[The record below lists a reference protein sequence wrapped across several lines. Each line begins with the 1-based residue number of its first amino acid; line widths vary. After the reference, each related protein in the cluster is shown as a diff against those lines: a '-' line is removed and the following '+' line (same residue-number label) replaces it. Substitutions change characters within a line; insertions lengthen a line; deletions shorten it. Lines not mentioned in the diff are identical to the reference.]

1 MACRPG
7 GGVVDPGLDVVEWAR
22 REHEITRHTRAA
34 RPVHRHQ
41 SRLDVAV
48 ARRRPAAT
56 HVDFLMASTKRTIVH
71 ERRGAPDWTG
81 LGRRAVIRRVDRTS
95 RSSCDRWST
104 AHRCAAPPQSSQRS
118 LSLNLGRY
126 RPRDDSVRVVL
137 HARQKLRTLYVSGQ
151 IIVIFGFNFTLF
163 LFQLFN
169 FRFLAFRGISL
180 VS

>member
-1 MACRPG
+1 M
-7 GGVVDPGLDVVEWAR
+7 VDPGLDVVEWAR

-104 AHRCAAPPQSSQRS
+104 AHRCAAPRLTKIALAKSRQVPVARRQRQ
-118 LSLNLGRY
+118 GRT
-126 RPRDDSVRVVL
+126 PRATKLANVVCIGSDN
-137 HARQKLRTLYVSGQ
+137 R
-151 IIVIFGFNFTLF
+151 
-163 LFQLFN
+163 N
-169 FRFLAFRGISL
+169 FRFQFYAFS
-180 VS
+180 VSTFQLSILGFPRN